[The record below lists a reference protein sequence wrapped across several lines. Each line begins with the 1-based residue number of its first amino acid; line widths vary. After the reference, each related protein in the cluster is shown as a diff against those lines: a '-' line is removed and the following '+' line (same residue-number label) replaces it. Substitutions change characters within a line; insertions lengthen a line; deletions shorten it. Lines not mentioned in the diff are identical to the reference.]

1 MDSKLHIS
9 VSPHIHSGISTQ
21 RIMLDVI
28 LALLPAAV
36 AGCII
41 FGLSALAVIAVCIVA
56 AVASEFVFNLIVK
69 KEQTIGDL
77 SAVVTGLLLALNLPA
92 NVPLWQA
99 AVGSVF
105 AIIIVKCI
113 FGGIGCNLV
122 NPAITARV
130 FMLVAF
136 GSMAKAAFPIDAVAG
151 ATPLVEL
158 AEGNMPS
165 LMDLFLGKTGGAIG
179 ETCALALLIG
189 GIYLLARRVITWH
202 IPAAFIGS
210 VFLLSFLIEGFDLTV
225 ALSLVLSGGLF
236 IGAFFMATD
245 YVTSPATAWGKIIFG
260 VGAGLITVLIRSFGN
275 YPEGVSFGILMMN
288 ILNPYIESWTPRKLF
303 GGENI

>member
-1 MDSKLHIS
+1 
-9 VSPHIHSGISTQ
+9 
-21 RIMLDVI
+21 
-28 LALLPAAV
+28 
-36 AGCII
+36 
-41 FGLSALAVIAVCIVA
+41 
-56 AVASEFVFNLIVK
+56 
-69 KEQTIGDL
+69 
-77 SAVVTGLLLALNLPA
+77 
-92 NVPLWQA
+92 
-99 AVGSVF
+99 
-105 AIIIVKCI
+105 
-113 FGGIGCNLV
+113 
-122 NPAITARV
+122 
-130 FMLVAF
+130 
-136 GSMAKAAFPIDAVAG
+136 
-151 ATPLVEL
+151 
-158 AEGNMPS
+158 
-165 LMDLFLGKTGGAIG
+165 
-179 ETCALALLIG
+179 
-189 GIYLLARRVITWH
+189 VITWH